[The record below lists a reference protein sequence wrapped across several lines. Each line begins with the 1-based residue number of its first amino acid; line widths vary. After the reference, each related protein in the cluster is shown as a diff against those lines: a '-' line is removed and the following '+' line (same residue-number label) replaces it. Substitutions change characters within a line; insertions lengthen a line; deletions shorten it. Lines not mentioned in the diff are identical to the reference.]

1 MGEEVQPSIRINKEG
16 IWYHGNN
23 EIWRKEIVALF
34 YDNLKLDISGRYL
47 IELGNE
53 KCYIKVEDAP
63 FVVKAVHLERG
74 ETDHGNE
81 EVIYLHLSDDKFEH
95 LDLNTLWVS
104 AENILYCFI
113 KNAVFKARFSRQS
126 YYQIAD
132 YIEYNDEN
140 DEYFIPLNG
149 RSYSIKQSI

>member
-1 MGEEVQPSIRINKEG
+1 MGEVVQPSIRINKEG
-16 IWYHGNN
+16 IWYYGNK
-23 EIWRKEIVALF
+23 EIWRKEISMLF
-34 YDNLKLDISGRYL
+34 YDNLKLDNSGRYL

-53 KCYIKVEDAP
+53 KCYIEVEDAP
-63 FVVKAVHLERG
+63 FVVKAVRRERN
-74 ETDHGNE
+74 ETTHGNT
-81 EVIYLHLSDDKFEH
+81 EVIYLHLSDDKFEP

-113 KNAVFKARFSRQS
+113 KDAVFKARFSRQS

-132 YIEYNDEN
+132 YIEYNDKN

-149 RSYSIKQSI
+149 RLYSIKKSS